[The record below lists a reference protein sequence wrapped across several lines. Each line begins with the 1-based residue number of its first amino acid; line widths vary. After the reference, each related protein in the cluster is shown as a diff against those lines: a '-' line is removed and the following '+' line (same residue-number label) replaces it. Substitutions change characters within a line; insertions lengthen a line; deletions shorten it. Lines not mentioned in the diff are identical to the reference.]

1 MKKFY
6 SFKNLLVI
14 LLLVLCGQISYSQTL
29 YDWQTTAPDGNW
41 RQGAGGAP
49 RWNPGGLWDEPPST
63 SATRLRFNNNTF
75 TTMTNNVGAGYVIG
89 QLFFGSSAT
98 TSRTIG
104 GNAIQFFEFGGT
116 WPRIENQS
124 TSLHTINFPFTASS
138 NSGFNM
144 ELVANAGNMNFGGTI
159 NNNGRTIQIY
169 GNNAAT
175 DGTNRSIRLGG
186 VVSGSGILNVSQFGV
201 VKLNAAHTYTGL
213 TTIDNGEL
221 WIESAGS
228 IAAGSGIFVGNGG
241 QLGNVTKFWISNG
254 AGGTTVSNALTIN
267 NGNATT
273 REIGGLNTSGTHTFS
288 GNITNNSTT
297 GGLLLSTVNA
307 GGTVNYSGVL
317 SGAGAYTINGPG
329 TTIFSGAAANTYSG
343 LSAANGGTLV
353 LNKTAGVIAIPT
365 NLTVATGVTIR
376 TDAANQWGV
385 GTPPLVTLNGTATLN
400 LNNNN
405 QRVALASASST
416 STVTLGSATLDIN
429 NTGTDTYA
437 GVISG
442 TGGVTK
448 TNTGTQILSN
458 TGNSYTGA
466 TTITGGILRLG
477 AAGVIPDAS
486 NVVMNGGTLSTGAAA
501 GFAETMGTLAL
512 TANSTLALGTG
523 SHNVTFAASNAV
535 SWTANTRLTITGW
548 TGTSNG
554 NSSGTAGRLFVGNTA
569 GGLTGLQLS
578 RIRFD
583 IGGQLRG
590 AMQLSTG
597 EVVPTAGTV
606 LYWNGTGIW
615 STANTWSLTEGGP
628 YNQTWVSGS
637 HAIFNVASSTIT
649 GFATNVAAI
658 TANENVTV
666 TPGGTIAFGPAG
678 TTIAPIRVEGGRT
691 FNFNGQALTTSA
703 TAGVIKNGTG
713 ILNMGGGGTFAGGF
727 TLNAGIAAAG
737 GVNGLG
743 NGPLVINGGT
753 ITSNSATNRI
763 PAVTSIT
770 VNNDFQLGDVVN
782 FAAAT
787 GNLTFTSAVAL
798 GASVRTITLGNA
810 STQTFSGI
818 ISGTGA
824 AGLTLAATA
833 AGTLAISGANTYP
846 GATTINGGTLQC
858 GIANTLP
865 STTAVTLANTAGAI
879 LNLNNFSQT
888 VASLS
893 GGGATG
899 GNIATG
905 SAILTVNQSS
915 NTTYAGVMSGLGG
928 LIKTG
933 AGTLTLSGTN
943 TYTGLTTITAGT
955 LQLGAAN
962 VIAAGNV
969 VLNGGTLSTGATT
982 GFSETV
988 GTLDLN
994 ANSII
999 NLGTG
1004 VHDLTFANSSAV
1016 TWAGTT
1022 LTING
1027 WAGTAGSSGTAGRI
1041 FFSSSTGLIAGQLSK
1056 IIITGFPGTPI
1067 LLPSGELVPALP
1079 AINYTWNGLTN
1090 NTWATPTNWTP
1101 NGTPGSG
1108 DNVIINAPGT
1118 NFNLVITG
1126 AQSVNNFTLNGTGN
1140 LTITSTGSLNIAGD
1154 LTSGGTPTSSFDCA
1168 STITISSASAQTI
1181 PAFNYGNLNLTGGN
1195 RTLANAGT
1203 IGICGTFTRG
1213 AGTYTVAGSTVN
1225 FNGTGAQTIA
1235 AGIYNN
1241 LTISNS
1247 RGAAVATLPAG
1258 TISVAGVFD
1267 VSTYAS
1273 TANPSNAVNA
1283 ASIFDFTSAGVQA
1296 IPAFFY
1302 GQLNNTGNGNRTWAN
1317 AGIIDINQGF
1327 TPGTGTH
1334 TITNST
1340 VRYSNT
1346 GGTWNLSTFTSNVV
1360 ARQYNNLIFNGSG
1373 TTWNLN
1379 GNTIGV
1385 VGDFTLSLGTFVLGS
1400 TGGNG
1405 TLNVDGT
1412 LNLNGGILN
1421 PNNSASNTGT
1431 LNLFGNYSQAGG
1443 TFQKTGSG
1451 TGVVNFALSSGTQ
1464 TITQSSGT
1472 IANNGT
1478 TWNLGTGSTT
1488 NTIQLASNFVVGAGT
1503 INARQNA
1510 TVNFQNFVLSG
1521 TTVFTAIGT
1530 SPGTTLITANVDGI
1544 SGGSTP
1550 NGSVQST
1557 GTRTFQSGVNYTFNA
1572 TTAQNTGIAV
1582 NPSGGGQSV
1591 RNLTIDNP
1599 TTVTLTS
1606 TGGSGNASDAV
1617 QVSNILNLVQGIL
1630 ILNTRDLQLNP
1641 SSSIAGAPFSASKM
1655 IVTIGTASRNNGR
1668 LLRPFPATAA
1678 TNQTFLYP
1686 VGDITGT
1693 PEYTPFTITDLDY
1706 STAGGGPFVAVKVK
1720 DSKAP
1725 FDASVDNFLTRTFE
1739 VTTGTS
1745 FGGATVSNFT
1755 FEASYITG
1763 ASDVVGNDNLFR
1775 VNRFSYTSGTW
1786 VEDVASSCGSGIL
1799 TSASLTNPAS
1809 FNDHDITG
1817 RLDAPLY
1824 FRSVTSGVWENPAVW
1839 EASTDPAFTSP
1850 APVTPSTYPIFS
1862 NSAGIQIRNTH
1873 NVTVT
1878 TPSAFGGIPLDQT
1891 TVDLGGTL
1899 TIQSTASITVANGV
1913 GTDLIVNGTLVNSSG
1928 SASTVTGTIQFSST
1942 GVYNHSVNSGTV
1954 PAATWDAGSLCTIS
1968 GTTTVEPLGLT
1979 QTFSDFT
1986 WNCTGQSAARNLS
1999 GTLTSARDVIIQST
2013 NSNTLGLTST
2023 TAMSS
2028 TFRNLTINSGFLTM
2042 VTGAAGTNTVA
2053 VNVTN
2058 DVTINGGGLTVSGA
2072 SATGTGTTTFS
2083 VGNALSNVSS
2093 AGTSLVVNGGA
2104 RTAATLTIGN
2114 GYTQNN
2120 TTGSVSLVQSSGAGT
2135 MTITSGNYTL
2145 TSGNFLMSSS
2155 TGTATINVAS
2165 GDFIQSN
2172 GTFTM
2177 NSGST
2182 GIAAINVNN
2191 AANSMLLSGGSF
2203 YTINGGL
2210 TNPSTRPLIVVA
2222 GNFTQSGSHAF
2233 DWNFNGTNTSTRV
2246 PELRVAG
2253 NFSRIGT
2260 STMDFNAGGS
2270 IKGLI
2275 LLNGSS
2281 QDISSTSTGVLT
2293 KTDLQIASG
2302 STSTM
2307 VGNFTY
2313 SFGASTVTVLT
2324 GGRLNTNGFILSAP
2338 SATAAFASQSGSTIS
2353 FTNSPGTNNSAGS
2366 NIQINGPAYNAGTN
2380 FIFEGSSTGMETGPF
2395 MPASVTGNVTI
2406 NNSNGVTLSQTTTLG
2421 AASTLTL
2428 SAGLFDIGAFNLTI
2442 TSGGTI
2448 SNASASRY
2456 IRTSS
2461 TGQLRKTV
2469 AASPITFEVGNSAYN
2484 PITLTNTG
2492 TSDIYGARVL
2502 DAVTSPAP
2510 NDADLLIN
2518 RYWVVTENVAGGSTL
2533 LVAPQ
2538 YNSGEENVNFTAG
2551 TTLKIGLNPPVL
2563 WQETNASSAGSGP
2576 FVVTAGATFS
2586 GVGTFGIG
2594 KDNGFINPSNTYT
2607 WTGSVDNTWTDPNNW
2622 SPNTSVA
2629 GPLLADNIIINA
2641 PGSVANLNITAS
2653 HAVNNVTFNGT
2664 GELNIAA
2671 SGALTI
2677 NGTVTHGGS
2686 FVANLNCSSTINYAS
2701 PVALII
2707 PPFNY
2712 GNLTNAN
2719 GSIRTWTAAATT
2731 GICGTLTTGTGST
2744 FTAGSGSTVNYN
2756 GTGAQTIA
2764 PLNYVN
2770 LTISNN
2776 RASANLTSPA
2786 GTIAVS
2792 GTFDISTLSNYTPAV
2807 NAASIFDFTGVA
2819 GQVIP
2824 AFFYGQLNNSSNTN
2838 RVLASSGV
2846 IDIAQGFT
2854 PSTATTTITGS
2865 TIRYSDVS
2873 ATSWTLTNFTSNVV
2887 NRQYNNLEFVGGAS
2901 TSWSL
2906 NAGFNL
2912 GCTGNLTISG
2922 AGTLNIATNA
2932 TANTAIV
2939 DGNLILS
2946 GTGNIRIANTAT
2958 ATLVNSL
2965 TVTGNTT
2972 ISNGVLT
2979 CVGPS
2984 SGTTV
2989 QGNFITNDLTI
3000 NGTGAINLDAASNTG
3015 FGSVTVNG
3023 NLNVTSTVANAIN
3036 FGSGGANA
3044 NNIFNLRG
3052 NFSKSGTGTIGLS
3065 GTYNPTAIFN
3075 FNGVSTQTY
3084 THTGAAQTGGGYTV
3098 ANGSTLQLLSNLTS
3112 ANSSNANSINIAGTL
3127 DCQGF
3132 AVVAANAT
3140 NTFALNATGT
3150 LRTSSSSGVAGA
3162 VTGFTAAPSFASGG
3176 SFEFYGTAVNTG
3188 FSTFT
3193 GITTSNLYTITW
3205 TGNTSLTLDKSVNL
3219 NSFNFTNS
3227 GLVFLGNFD
3236 IALPSAASGLTGT
3249 GFGVTKMF
3257 VTNGTGSLSR
3267 AVLNTGVGL
3276 PFTWPIGE
3284 NTGTLEYSPVSVNS
3298 IASAGI
3304 NGTIAFRVVDGVQS
3318 NNFPSIS
3325 YITRYWPT
3333 TVTGFNTG
3341 YTLSNLTFTYVA
3353 GDIVVGPEASLR
3365 GNSYSTTTADWTQ
3378 YPSSSC
3384 ASNVL
3389 TITSGVGGANM
3400 PTNGTYDIMA
3410 RIDVPV
3416 YYRSVTSGPWQTL
3429 TTWEVSSDP
3438 AFINPAPSTPVQA
3451 PNNIN
3456 SEGITIRNTHTV
3468 TTSSTIIVDD
3478 LTIESGGTMNTT
3490 NNSFTVANGVAASDV
3505 IVNSGGTLQFSSA
3518 SNNSLVVNTGA
3529 VILVNGT
3536 MRQSSS
3542 ASPDVSNSG
3551 TINIGSTG
3559 TYDHAR
3565 NAGIIPT
3572 CNWASGSTC
3581 LLSAITNNVPTGL
3594 GQSFHHFTVN
3604 STITASVN
3612 CSGNLQTINGDFNL
3626 TTNSATN
3633 GFRLSTGTTY
3643 TLVVGGNLII
3653 NNGLLDPASGG
3664 SGPCTVTVNGNTTM
3678 NGANSRIDKTGAS
3691 TVTFNFN
3698 GDYTQNAGTFDF
3710 NSGGSSNTTVNF
3722 RGNVIWNGSVLR
3734 TNGGTHIINF
3744 DKLTG
3749 LQTLTCGATFGAG
3762 AVSWNIGNSTTNT
3775 VRLLSNLALN
3785 NSLQNFTVNNG
3796 AIFDCGAF
3804 VLTGGNTS
3812 FILSATG
3819 GLKSGNANGIYT
3831 VPTAL
3836 GSIQTLNRT
3845 YPGTASYFYNGTINQ
3860 FTGNGLPNTLTTT
3873 GNINIENTGSSGNN
3887 TVTLTNNNT
3896 TTPTFNLISGLF
3908 AADTPQQLNITSGG
3922 TVNATGGDFATG
3934 ATAGLLNFPGTG
3946 TFTGSCSP
3954 YNVHI
3959 AGGVNF
3965 GAGTVTIQN
3974 GGRLRILAGGF
3985 VNTNAPAY
3993 AVGST
3998 LEYNTGGNYDRGVE
4012 WSTASGK
4019 GFPHHVSINTS
4030 TLNPA
4035 RTGATFAA
4043 TTFNVGGNLSIT
4055 SGGNIY
4061 MDFGGNNMTV
4071 PLIVNGDLTLV
4082 GQLSGSAS
4090 VGGDIRI
4097 RGNWINDGVA
4107 TNNFFPNS
4115 RAVFFDGS
4123 TAQTIGGT
4131 NTGSN
4136 PFAFVFID
4144 NTSGVSLLRSQTIIN
4159 QLTHTNG
4166 LLSLGNFNL
4175 TMSPGSTITGASS
4188 VRYTNTN
4195 GTGRLIQ
4202 QVVNGG
4208 GDKVYPIGTASAYAP
4223 VTLNQGNT
4231 TDNIGVR
4238 VTTAPPFIPSVNDA
4252 NQMVSVSYNL
4262 NESVPGGN
4270 NLTTTFQWPAI
4281 SEAAGFIRA
4290 NSVYH
4295 GDWTGT
4301 AYQIRVAGATGGS
4314 NPYTSTAGGFINDL
4328 NDRTFVV
4335 GNLLGIIPCIS
4346 TIAAGDWN
4354 TGGTWSSPFLPPSGA
4369 TVCIS
4374 HPVTVSVSNPN
4385 DMNGVTINSGGSLTI
4400 APLLN
4405 INFLSNGS
4413 LDNNSGSIQNLG
4425 SGSLTFLGSGTI
4437 GGAQALTI
4445 NNVTL
4450 NGTMTMNTAPTINGT
4465 LQINSGFINS
4475 NSPIFTSTSLLR
4487 YSTGGAYVPSIEWTG
4502 NSSTPGAGV
4511 PQNVE
4516 INGGT
4521 ILNMPI
4527 NNRGLAGDLSI
4538 NNGSL
4543 NLNATTGDLYLGGN
4557 WTRNSTATFNPNNR
4571 AVFFN
4576 GLGTQVVST
4585 TGGGTESFPF
4595 LFITKPSGIWQI
4607 NSLPATNVSVTGNS
4621 GTIFSIFNTAS
4632 LDINGRTLAFTGSG
4646 GNINAN
4652 GGIVNI
4658 NSAAG
4663 GFFTISGG
4671 TKTITST
4678 AGGSFNFGGNTVV
4691 LLSNG
4696 LNFGSGLSTING
4708 TLRIILGGFVTGN
4721 APFYGSNSTLH
4732 YFTGTNYFR
4741 GLEWS
4746 ASSGAGYPFN
4756 VQISRNGTNTGL
4768 FPQNLSFPYAQ
4779 IAGNLKLDNGGTINM
4794 NSMTDDLNV
4803 RGSVIVGDA
4812 INPNFASMLLSL
4824 NTGADLI
4831 IGGDLILNNLNADAF
4846 FSPNGREIEF
4856 DGSINQNIVNV
4867 TSFNFLKISNTS
4879 GGVRLQNNVIV
4890 SNRLWLNNGT
4900 FDLNGFTANIAG
4912 GSQIRRSSSTATMT
4926 ANPTI
4931 GLGQNYDIR
4940 YDASMTT
4947 GNEFIATATQVRD
4960 VEINNATLTLG
4971 ANRTFNRD
4979 LILNSSNLDLNG
4991 FTMVARG
4998 RAAAPAF
5005 SGSIN
5010 VAGGGTRNI
5019 TGPAGSLFDI
5029 TGLGGNQPLD
5039 YTKTVST
5046 FGGTLLNFDSNVTV
5060 RIGDGAVDFGVGS
5073 PTTINGV
5080 LQVLLGGSVGQ
5091 ILNPCFYGVNSIL
5104 RFANTVDYQV
5114 GLNDKTWAAGAI
5126 ASNLPGI
5133 PWNVEVNDAGTD
5145 LQLQNIRALRNNLTI
5160 AGGTFTLTAAYVGPF
5175 NIGGN
5180 WTRTGATSTFTHN
5193 NKLVIFNRQT
5203 AGNQTISVGGT
5214 ITAETFFDLE
5224 ISTLTGEVQLGAN
5237 SNLNVL
5243 NNLNFVSGKF
5253 NLGSSSNT
5261 LRIGTGLANGSIT
5274 GYDATKYIISNG
5286 GKLRLSTN
5294 SNGNYIFPIG
5304 DATDYTRFELDLTAG
5319 ATANAFIDGT
5329 VFSGVHP
5336 NFAPMPLSYINRFW
5350 RIEPTGLTTSP
5361 VPAYNARYYYT
5372 AADVVGAGIIKAV
5385 KYSYSNPTPGWL
5397 EGPPNSGGGPANGV
5411 EGSSTNHNTGTREF
5425 EWNGL
5430 QTFSDFTGAG
5440 DGGPLPITL
5449 IAFNAQPVNN
5459 TEVLTTWSTASEIN
5473 NHYFTI
5479 YRSKDAV
5486 HYEVVGN
5493 VDGAGNSNTVL
5504 SYQLTDSQPYTGLS
5518 YYKLRQTDFNGDF
5531 EEFAPV
5537 AVLLT
5542 SNNSITANVFPNP
5555 TTDLVSVSL
5564 NSKLADQGIIQIFD
5578 IAGAL
5583 VWQQNIQTKDGA
5595 NLFQFDVSSLAVG
5608 KYIISVK
5615 LNRDYMGNLPLII
5628 NR

>member
-6 SFKNLLVI
+6 SFKNLLVL

-75 TTMTNNVGAGYVIG
+75 TTMNNNVAGTYTIG

-98 TSRTIG
+98 TSRTLSG
-104 GNAIQFFEFGGT
+104 GSLQFFEFGGT

-124 TSLHTINFPFTASS
+124 TTLHVFNIPFTASS

-144 ELVANAGNMNFGGTI
+144 ELVANAGNIDFGGTI

-169 GNNAAT
+169 GNNATT
-175 DGTNRSIRLGG
+175 DGANRSIRLGG

-201 VKLNAAHTYTGL
+201 VKLNAAHTYTGQ

-267 NGNATT
+267 NGNLTT

-297 GGLLLSTVNA
+297 GGLLLSTINA

-317 SGAGAYTINGPG
+317 SGAGAYTVSGPG
-329 TTIFSGAAANTYSG
+329 TTILSGASANTYTGVS
-343 LSAANGGTLV
+343 SANGGTLV
-353 LNKTAGVIAIPT
+353 LNKTANTIAIPT

-376 TDAANQWGV
+376 TDAANQWGA

-405 QRVALASASST
+405 QRVALSSASST

-437 GVISG
+437 GTITG

-448 TNTGTQILSN
+448 TNTGTQVLSN
-458 TGNSYTGA
+458 TGNSYTGT

-512 TANSTLALGTG
+512 TASSTLALGTG

-535 SWTANTRLTITGW
+535 AWTANTILTVTGW
-548 TGTSNG
+548 TGTNNG

-578 RIRFD
+578 RIRFN
-583 IGGQLRG
+583 ISSVLCG

-597 EVVPTAGTV
+597 EVVPTSSAC
-606 LYWNGTGIW
+606 LYWGGTAAQSW
-615 STANTWSLTEGGP
+615 TSATWSAVETGP
-628 YNQTWVSGS
+628 FTSAWVSGS
-637 HAIFNVASSTIT
+637 HCIFNVASSTIT
-649 GFATNVAAI
+649 GATANVAAI

-678 TTIAPIRVEGGRT
+678 TSIAPIRVEGGRT

-703 TAGVIKNGTG
+703 TAGIIKNGTG
-713 ILNMGGGGTFAGGF
+713 ILNMGAGGAFAGGF

-753 ITSNSATNRI
+753 ITSNSATARI

-770 VNNDFQLGDVVN
+770 VNADFQLGDVVN

-787 GNLTFTSAVAL
+787 GNLTFTSTVAL

-846 GATTINGGTLQC
+846 GATTVNGGTLQC

-865 STTAVTLANTAGAI
+865 STTNVTLANTAGAT
-879 LNLNNFSQT
+879 LNLNNFAQT
-888 VASLS
+888 IASLS

-915 NTTYAGVMSGLGG
+915 NTTYAGVISGTGG
-928 LIKTG
+928 LTKTG
-933 AGTLTLSGTN
+933 SGTLTLSGAN

-982 GFSETV
+982 GFSEIV

-1126 AQSVNNFTLNGTGN
+1126 AQSINNFTLNGTGN

-1154 LTSGGTPTSSFDCA
+1154 LTTGGTPTTSFDCA

-1213 AGTYTVAGSTVN
+1213 AGTYTVTGSTVN

-1235 AGIYNN
+1235 AGTYNN

-1258 TISVAGVFD
+1258 TISVVGVFD

-1283 ASIFDFTSAGVQA
+1283 ASIFDFTSGGVQA

-1340 VRYSNT
+1340 VRYSATT
-1346 GGTWNLSTFTSNVV
+1346 GTFNLATFTTNVTTP
-1360 ARQYNNLIFNGSG
+1360 ARLYNNLIFNGTGG
-1373 TTWNLN
+1373 TWTSNGITLGIAGNLN
-1379 GNTIGV
+1379 VTA
-1385 VGDFTLSLGTFVLGS
+1385 GTFVGGATPGAPFNGGS
-1400 TGGNG
+1400 TTINIDGNF
-1405 TLNVDGT
+1405 TLD
-1412 LNLNGGILN
+1412 
-1421 PNNSASNTGT
+1421 
-1431 LNLFGNYSQAGG
+1431 GG
-1443 TFQKTGSG
+1443 TFNLSSSSTATNSG
-1451 TGVVNFALSSGTQ
+1451 TINLLGNFNQSAGLFNKSGSQTGIINFIRSTGPQ
-1464 TITQSSGT
+1464 TITQSGGT
-1472 IANNGT
+1472 ITNNGT
-1478 TWNLGTGSTT
+1478 TWNFGNGTTT
-1488 NTIQLASNFVVGAGT
+1488 NTVQLASNFVVGAGT
-1503 INARQNA
+1503 VIANQNA

-1521 TTVFTAIGT
+1521 TTAFTAIGT

-1544 SGGSTP
+1544 SGGTTP

-1655 IVTIGTASRNNGR
+1655 IVTIGAANRNNGR
-1668 LLRPFPATAA
+1668 LLRPFPATTA
-1678 TNQTFLYP
+1678 TNQTFTYP

-1706 STAGGGPFVAVKVK
+1706 TTAGGGPFVAVKVK
-1720 DSKAP
+1720 DAKAP

-1755 FEASYITG
+1755 FEANYITG
-1763 ASDVVGNDNLFR
+1763 ASDVVGNDNLFK
-1775 VNRFSYTSGTW
+1775 VNRFSYTLGTW
-1786 VEDVASSCGSGIL
+1786 VEDAASSCGSGIL

-1839 EASTDPAFTSP
+1839 QASTDPAFISP

-1862 NSAGIQIRNTH
+1862 NSAGIQIRSTH

-1913 GTDLIVNGTLVNSSG
+1913 GTDLIVNGTLVNSSA
-1928 SASTVTGTIQFSST
+1928 SASSVTGTIQFSST

-1968 GTTTVEPLGLT
+1968 GTTTLEPSGLT

-2013 NSNTLGLTST
+2013 NGFTLGLTST

-2042 VTGAAGTNTVA
+2042 VTGVAGTNTVA

-2145 TSGNFLMSSS
+2145 TTGNFYLNNGG
-2155 TGTATINVAS
+2155 TGVATLN
-2165 GDFIQSN
+2165 QSN
-2172 GTFTM
+2172 GA
-2177 NSGST
+2177 NSF
-2182 GIAAINVNN
+2182 NVN
-2191 AANSMLLSGGSF
+2191 GGSLALIQ
-2203 YTINGGL
+2203 TTTAPG
-2210 TNPSTRPLIVVA
+2210 TRPLITIAGNFAQTAGNIEFSTAYTGGLNPPGEIQVA
-2222 GNFTQSGSHAF
+2222 GNFTRSGTGYIRNTSAT
-2233 DWNFNGTNTSTRV
+2233 NNALIAFNGTTQAYNT
-2246 PELRVAG
+2246 
-2253 NFSRIGT
+2253 
-2260 STMDFNAGGS
+2260 
-2270 IKGLI
+2270 
-2275 LLNGSS
+2275 
-2281 QDISSTSTGVLT
+2281 TGVT
-2293 KTDLQIASG
+2293 
-2302 STSTM
+2302 
-2307 VGNFTY
+2307 GNFTY
-2313 SFGASTVTVLT
+2313 T
-2324 GGRLNTNGFILSAP
+2324 
-2338 SATAAFASQSGSTIS
+2338 
-2353 FTNSPGTNNSAGS
+2353 
-2366 NIQINGPAYNAGTN
+2366 
-2380 FIFEGSSTGMETGPF
+2380 
-2395 MPASVTGNVTI
+2395 NVTI
-2406 NNSNGVTLSQTTTLG
+2406 NSG
-2421 AASTLTL
+2421 STLTL
-2428 SAGLFDIGAFNLTI
+2428 ASDLALSNTTTPAQTVTVNGRLNCGTNLVSGALTTATAFTLNTAGTLSIGSLDGITTAPTAAGNIQTGVRNFNAGSYIYAGANNQVTGNGLPASVAALQVANTGSSPNNVVTLT
-2442 TSGGTI
+2442 
-2448 SNASASRY
+2448 NASASTGALTFTSGMLDLAANNFTAGSVAGAGTNQY
-2456 IRTSS
+2456 VRTSS
-2461 TGQLRKTV
+2461 TGVLRQVVGATQV
-2469 AASPITFEVGNSAYN
+2469 TFPIGNSAYN
-2484 PITLTNTG
+2484 PFQITNSG
-2492 TSDIYGARVL
+2492 TSDTYGARVL
-2502 DAVTSPAP
+2502 DVITSPTP
-2510 NDADLLIN
+2510 NDPDLLIN
-2518 RYWVVTENVAGGSTL
+2518 RYWVVNEAVAGGSNLAVT
-2533 LVAPQ
+2533 AQ
-2538 YNSGEENVNFTAG
+2538 YNSGEEGVNFATG
-2551 TTLKIGLNPPVL
+2551 TTLKIGLFPVAS
-2563 WQETNASSAGSGP
+2563 WVENNASSAGSGP
-2576 FVVTAGATFS
+2576 FVVSSGANFTA
-2586 GVGTFGIG
+2586 VGTFGVG
-2594 KDNGFINPSNTYT
+2594 KDLGFINPTTTYT
-2607 WTGSVDNTWTDPNNW
+2607 WVGNGAAGDWTDPDNW
-2622 SPNTSVA
+2622 NPNTSAA
-2629 GPLLADNIIINA
+2629 GPLPGDNIIINA
-2641 PGSVANLNITAS
+2641 PGTAGNNLSLNITRTIAD
-2653 HAVNNVTFNGT
+2653 VTINGT
-2664 GELNIAA
+2664 GSMTLGA
-2671 SGALTI
+2671 SGNLTI
-2677 NGTVTHGGS
+2677 NGNVTYGGS
-2686 FVANLNCSSTINYAS
+2686 FAATLNCGSTINYAN
-2701 PVALII
+2701 PAALTI

-2719 GSIRTWTAAATT
+2719 VSVRTWTAAATT

-2744 FTAGSGSTVNYN
+2744 FTAGAGSTVNYN

-2792 GTFDISTLSNYTPAV
+2792 GTFDISTLSNYTPVV
-2807 NAASIFDFTGVA
+2807 NAASIFDFTGAA

-2939 DGNLILS
+2939 DGNLTLS

-2972 ISNGVLT
+2972 ISNGLLT
-2979 CVGPS
+2979 CVGSS

-2989 QGNFITNDLTI
+2989 QGNFTTNDLTI
-3000 NGTGAINLDAASNTG
+3000 SGTGAINLDAASNTANAA
-3015 FGSVTVNG
+3015 VTVNG

-3036 FGSGGANA
+3036 FGSGTSNA

-3065 GTYNPTAIFN
+3065 GSYNPTAVFN
-3075 FNGVSTQTY
+3075 FNGVTTQTY

-3098 ANGSTLQLLSNLTS
+3098 ASGSTLQLLNNLTS
-3112 ANSSNANSINIAGTL
+3112 ANSSNSNPINIAGTL

-3162 VTGFTAAPSFASGG
+3162 VTGFTAVPSFVSGG

-3193 GITTSNLYTITW
+3193 GINTSNLYTITW

-5595 NLFQFDVSSLAVG
+5595 NLFQYDVSSLAVG